1 MRKERIS
8 IVFIFYIGNI
18 CCFLRTHYS
27 HILIIISDTFI
38 LQLDGVFVLT
48 HYGITFFIMLI
59 FYTTLSLISSIEFLF
74 IPIEFDS
81 ARTIESIDRS
91 LAPTFVYMQYFPI
104 FWAYINDSVVYFF
117 FFIIDELQL
126 NGWHTF
132 SFNSNIWRESQFNS
146 RMELEIT
153 KAGTEYA
160 TNTAIRFD
168 AEISFLLN

>member
-48 HYGITFFIMLI
+48 HYGITFFIMLM

-117 FFIIDELQL
+117 FFYYRWAPIERMTHIFFQFEYMERITVQQQ
-126 NGWHTF
+126 NGTG
-132 SFNSNIWRESQFNS
+132 NSKGWYRIRDKHCNS
-146 RMELEIT
+146 
-153 KAGTEYA
+153 
-160 TNTAIRFD
+160 IRCGNF
-168 AEISFLLN
+168 IFTQ